1 MKNQKGFT
9 LVELMVVL
17 AIIAILATSG
27 ISQYGKFIKSAR
39 DTTRVA
45 DMGALNIVILDSI
58 QSTGVVPTN
67 IAALKTQITSVA
79 GKKIIDKLNGTAA
92 CLDGTKVATNCGYK
106 YATCDGK
113 TGYIIATNFETPD
126 NVSKY
131 TKDDVSTTA
140 TDPTTV
146 MNANMYEI
154 GSCNA
159 IDADAP
165 LTAIYDAAG
174 A

>member
-39 DTTRVA
+39 DTTRIA
-45 DMGALNIVILDSI
+45 DLGALNIVILDSI
-58 QSTGVVPTN
+58 QSTGIVPKDITE
-67 IAALKTQITSVA
+67 LKTRITSVA
-79 GKKIIDKLNGTAA
+79 GKKIMDKLNGTSA
-92 CLDGTKVATNCGYK
+92 CLKADKTVVACGYK
-106 YATCDGK
+106 YAKCDGG
-113 TGYIIATNFETPD
+113 TGYIIAANFETPD
-126 NVSKY
+126 NTAKY
-131 TKDDVSTTA
+131 AKDDVSTTA
-140 TDPTTV
+140 SDPTTI
-146 MNANMYEI
+146 MSADMYEI

-159 IDADAP
+159 IDADGP
-165 LTAIYDAAG
+165 LTAIYDATG